1 MYISDLAIA
10 IDRIHAGIGDADV
23 VVYVD
28 NKPIKIEYA
37 GEAMTDDGMVCALY
51 DKKPVNNK

>member
-1 MYISDLAIA
+1 MTISELATA
-10 IDRIHAGIGDADV
+10 IDKISVRIGDVDV

-37 GEAMTDDGMVCALY
+37 CEAITNNGMVCALY
-51 DKKPVNNK
+51 DKKPENNE